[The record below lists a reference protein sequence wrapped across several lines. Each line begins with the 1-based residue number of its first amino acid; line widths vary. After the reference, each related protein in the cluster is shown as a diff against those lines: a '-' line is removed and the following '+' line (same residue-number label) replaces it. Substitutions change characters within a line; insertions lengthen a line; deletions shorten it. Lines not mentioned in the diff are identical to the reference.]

1 MEMGHDAIGVFLGHG
16 GRIHPGKIE
25 HVAEDLKILGT
36 GLRLHR
42 KTVDR
47 VLGGLESPVE
57 EQGEFMLGQV
67 APVLGWLVPHS
78 NANAELTFRPVIV
91 HVDAEEV
98 IGRHGHLEVIA
109 QPFWAPVATMLPT
122 VSVSEIVSV
131 QVMLLF
137 PVVSFQDIWLWWVVQ
152 VGHGQFDGRLQSAQ
166 VDLHMTGRK
175 LQFRLQGLTVLA
187 NGILDQIA
195 TEVTVD
201 LEQILQAPS
210 NLSVSQT
217 EETKVSFIRVR
228 KHTVQL
234 FLNLRNKTDSITDAG
249 LDGFFGG
256 HVPALKVFQR
266 FLPMLCIL
274 EPKIRELQ
282 EIDPAFFLFRI
293 MALRAVGFEE
303 RLDGGG
309 FRQIGCPLFGLAFV
323 VRWI

>member
-1 MEMGHDAIGVFLGHG
+1 
-16 GRIHPGKIE
+16 
-25 HVAEDLKILGT
+25 
-36 GLRLHR
+36 
-42 KTVDR
+42 
-47 VLGGLESPVE
+47 
-57 EQGEFMLGQV
+57 MLGQV
-67 APVLGWLVPHS
+67 ASLLRWFVPQPDAH
-78 NANAELTFRPVIV
+78 AEITFRAIV
-91 HVDAEEV
+91 VDVDAEEV

-282 EIDPAFFLFRI
+282 EIDPALFLFRI